1 MTRIFSAI
9 ALALA
14 TAAGPA
20 LAADGKQELAI
31 PKGGT
36 PIACDGT
43 PFGRYLPLGIDQE
56 VVVAR
61 RPASNIPSLYQLSG
75 GPLATER
82 ELIGGNPPLA
92 NATRMASET
101 ADLDG
106 DGDEEFILATARF
119 DGTFSVATFTRS
131 PSAGN
136 ALVQI
141 DSWNYPVTGAAPLDI
156 QVATADVF
164 GRQNGERQIV
174 VGLRDANGTITL
186 VGLLT
191 VPGGGIGH
199 ADLDRRFLYTTS
211 GGNYAGINAM
221 RMVAGRLLAE
231 SREQVVL
238 VTRRTTG
245 TGERIGYTVLRPV
258 PVNGEI
264 VLTAPAGGF
273 VEEATVAGELSRLT
287 VQLADVG
294 GSAAQELIVGEQIA
308 EGGLPHDIR
317 TRMRYF
323 TSTRDAGGNLVSVAM
338 GPTTGLD
345 YNITSSGFTFALATG
360 EMDRRP
366 DAEIALVREVAG
378 NLLRVEVLD
387 ATFNLAGFPVLLGPA
402 SPAAVATASLAAT
415 GTSRIEAAIGD
426 ANGDAVGD
434 VYVAFREIAG
444 GGNFTPV
451 TKVRRFA
458 FDPPAS
464 ADAFP
469 APGTLALR
477 TSYDFPVGQQDALDF
492 TIGTPDIDQDSV
504 IAKISATCR
513 RVVERH
519 VRSVVKLPPYW
530 TALQGTSSGANAA
543 IGRSATSGTAQE
555 FRYGTFSSHDV
566 SGYVGLQVGGQVF
579 GIGSQVTAKVTAGGN
594 WESNRSE
601 LRTSESSQTVTES
614 HEQDE
619 GEGLIV
625 EEQRVYDCYE
635 YDVLR
640 GGQPAAA
647 SNLRAC
653 EIIRNVPGG
662 TPNGITPSDLV
673 TWDTSTAA
681 GTAGEQPANWVPL
694 HPDWANVALFRPTAT
709 RPPTFLGEQPNVP
722 TAITDGDFG
731 TEWTSRGTDN
741 LAYAQIDLG
750 AVREITNIRI
760 WPGRFVP
767 ALPQG
772 VTIFRDVRV
781 FASETPITGNGL
793 PTGVRTFLP
802 DARYAN
808 GLDRWNIWTRDP
820 QTRAPLRARY
830 LRIQTGGTGSV
841 STPFGVTGQ
850 LGISEVQVFG
860 NPHSE
865 PPEYPEFV
873 CDPTAGDG
881 LFTAVV
887 ADNVASPP
895 ALRAIQ
901 VRGDLQWVG
910 VSAQATHPQCPG
922 FHGGVNRAP
931 IWNSLLVG
939 GSGQSSWS
947 LSDQQ
952 QSLIGSSRG
961 FSHTARVGAEL
972 ELEAGV
978 VASVVGGAAYEFA
991 AGVTEER
998 STSMF
1003 WGASLQYTGTVAGFN
1018 RPAAA
1023 CNYGPQPY
1031 SYIVSDRSNVGYTH
1045 QYSVVDY
1052 IVTGLGWSRV
1062 GGSPPPADCYQLQD
1076 GVFSNSFEP
1085 AAP

>member
-1 MTRIFSAI
+1 MTRLFS
-9 ALALA
+9 ALALTLA
-14 TAAGPA
+14 AAAGPA
-20 LAADGKQELAI
+20 LAADGKPEQTI
-31 PKGGT
+31 PKGGL

-56 VVVAR
+56 VVVTR
-61 RPASNIPSLYQLSG
+61 RPASNVPSLYQLSG
-75 GPLATER
+75 EPLAIER
-82 ELIGGNPPLA
+82 ELIGGTAPLA
-92 NATRMASET
+92 NATRMASTT

-106 DGDEEFILATARF
+106 DGDEEFILATARL
-119 DGTFSVATFTRS
+119 DGTFSVTTFTRS

-141 DSWNYPVTGAAPLDI
+141 DSWNYTVTGQAPLDL
-156 QVATADVF
+156 QVATADVL
-164 GRQNGERQIV
+164 GQQNGVRQIV
-174 VGLRDANGTITL
+174 VGTQVDNSITVIGLATGAGGTINHEDNNSQF
-186 VGLLT
+186 
-191 VPGGGIGH
+191 IF
-199 ADLDRRFLYTTS
+199 ATS
-211 GGNYAGINAM
+211 GGNYAGMNAM

-231 SREQVVL
+231 PREQVVL
-238 VTRRTTG
+238 VTRRSTG

-258 PVNGEI
+258 VANGTMSL
-264 VLTAPAGGF
+264 VQPTGGF
-273 VEEATVAGELSRLT
+273 VEESTVAGTLSRLV

-294 GSAAQELIVGEQIA
+294 GSAAQELVIGEQIT
-308 EGGLPHDIR
+308 EGGSPRDIR

-323 TSTRDAGGNLVSVAM
+323 TSTRDAGGNLLSVAM

-345 YNITSSGFTFALATG
+345 YNISSTGFAFALATG

-366 DAEIALVREVAG
+366 DAEIALVREIGG
-378 NLLRVEVLD
+378 NLLRVELLD

-402 SPAAVATASLAAT
+402 SPAAIATAPLAAT
-415 GTSRIEAAIGD
+415 GTTRIEAAIGD

-434 VYVAFREIAG
+434 VYVAFREVAG
-444 GGNFTPV
+444 GGNFTAV
-451 TKVRRFA
+451 TKLRRFA

-464 ADAFP
+464 ASAFP

-477 TSYDFPVGQQDALDF
+477 ASHDFPAGFQDALDF

-504 IAKISATCR
+504 IAKIGATCR
-513 RVVERH
+513 RVIESH

-543 IGRSATSGTAQE
+543 IGRSATNGTTQE

-619 GEGLIV
+619 GEGLVV

-653 EIIRNVPGG
+653 EIVRSVPAG

-694 HPDWANVALFRPTAT
+694 HPDWANLALFRPTAT
-709 RPPTFLGEQPNVP
+709 RPPALLEQPNVP

-731 TEWTSRGTDN
+731 TEWKSRSSEN
-741 LAYAQIDLG
+741 LGYAQIDLG
-750 AVREITNIRI
+750 SVREITNIRI

-767 ALPQG
+767 VLPEG

-781 FASETPITGNGL
+781 FASENPITGNGL
-793 PTGVRTFLP
+793 PSGVRTFLP
-802 DARYAN
+802 DARSAN

-820 QTRAPLRARY
+820 QTHAPLRARY
-830 LRIQTGGTGSV
+830 IRIQTGGTGSV

-860 NPHSE
+860 TPHSE

-881 LFTAVV
+881 VFTAVV

-895 ALRAIQ
+895 VLRAIQ

-931 IWNSLLVG
+931 IWNTLLVG

-961 FSHTARVGAEL
+961 FSHSARVGAEL

-991 AGVTEER
+991 SGVTEER

-1003 WGASLQYTGTVAGFN
+1003 WGASLQYTGTVPGFS

-1023 CNYGPQPY
+1023 CNYRPQPY

-1045 QYSVVDY
+1045 QYTVVDY
-1052 IVTGLGWSRV
+1052 IVTGQGWSRV
-1062 GGSPPPADCYQLQD
+1062 GGSPPPADCYQRQD